1 MAKIEIEQGYICY
14 EVPKHG
20 ENMEITE
27 IFVKPEFRRQG
38 VGSSLLKKVERIA
51 SDRSFACIYLFTRES
66 NEGAQKFYEK
76 NGYEKVCTI
85 KGFYRSEGGVMYI
98 KRL

>member
-1 MAKIEIEQGYICY
+1 MAEIKIKEGYICY
-14 EVPKHG
+14 EIPKHG
-20 ENMEITE
+20 ENVEITQL
-27 IFVKPEFRRQG
+27 FVYPKYRRKG
-38 VGSSLLKKVERIA
+38 FGSTLIKKVEEIA
-51 SDRSFACIYLFTRES
+51 REKKLACVYLFTRES
-66 NEGAQKFYEK
+66 NIGAQKFYEK

>member
-1 MAKIEIEQGYICY
+1 
-14 EVPKHG
+14 
-20 ENMEITE
+20 MEITQ
-27 IFVKPEFRRQG
+27 IFVKPQFRRQG
-38 VGSSLLKKVERIA
+38 VGTSLLREVGKIA
-51 SDRSFACIYLFTRES
+51 SNRSFACIYLFTRES
-66 NEGAQKFYEK
+66 NKGAQKFYEK